1 MVDVL
6 ILPTSRVEHA
16 LNKIVAADSHVDG
29 NGSNSS
35 AQRGISS

>member
-1 MVDVL
+1 MFQV
-6 ILPTSRVEHA
+6 A
-16 LNKIVAADSHVDG
+16 LNKIVADDNDDDGNVDG